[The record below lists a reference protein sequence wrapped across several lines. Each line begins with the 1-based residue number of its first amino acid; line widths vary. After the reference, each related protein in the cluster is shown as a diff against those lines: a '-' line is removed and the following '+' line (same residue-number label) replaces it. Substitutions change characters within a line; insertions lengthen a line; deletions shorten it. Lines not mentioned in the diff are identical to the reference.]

1 MQIKNK
7 LLILFFIILCVHGSN
22 LNADEFNITA
32 KEIFIDKENEI
43 LRAEGSVESVD
54 TTGRI
59 IRSDKIIYEKKR
71 EFLISQGNVEIL
83 DLDGNVLKTDKA
95 IYNKTKE
102 IITTFGN
109 TKVILKEGYKLTSKN
124 IIYNIKNK
132 ILSSKNKSVFTD
144 KDKNYIE
151 TSMFNYYIENNLFSS
166 IGKIKIIDAK
176 NNKYYFKE
184 LHVDTKK
191 KEIIGSNVSVVLD
204 QNTFGVSKESDPRFV
219 SNDIFL
225 SKNKSELSKGVFTIC
240 KKRDGKCP
248 PWSLKAK
255 KIKHDLIKKTIY
267 YDHAILKVYDVPIFY
282 FPKFFHPDPT
292 VKRQSG
298 LLAPFLTNSSTIGTG
313 LETPYF
319 WAISDS
325 KDMTFTPKTYTKENI
340 LLLNEYRQAFRNG
353 FLTLDSSYTEGYK
366 DTSATKTGGS
376 RNHLFANLDLNFS
389 ESELF
394 DKSLSIKVQTTSNNT
409 YFRVHDINTALVDS
423 DNTNLESEIEYNF
436 SKDDMYI
443 GVNANVYEN
452 LGVKNSS
459 DKYEFII
466 PNINYGKTFFTEK
479 FGIVDFKS
487 NALYSNYETNKHKA
501 FLTNDIIWNP
511 YSYIS
516 KGGFVN
522 TIEGMIRNTN
532 YETRK
537 TSEYKDDKTVNELNG
552 VISYKSSLPLI
563 KRNMNISNLFSPIV
577 MLRYSPGH
585 MRNLRTKDLY
595 LNSTN
600 LYSLNKTSE
609 IEDGISAI
617 LGFDY
622 KINERNDLKER
633 EKLALSL
640 GQVFRNKTNKDIP
653 AKSSLD
659 QKMSDIVGEINY
671 NFAEIG
677 NIDYKFS
684 LDHNINDLNYNDIST
699 TLNFGKVE
707 FNLDYLEQQNH
718 IGEEHYASSGVTLNF
733 NDNNLLNFSTKKN
746 FKTDSTELYD
756 LSYQY
761 AIDCLTAGM
770 RYRREFYQDVDDL
783 EPKDSLMFTIT
794 FVPFTSV
801 NSPNIKQ

>member
-54 TTGRI
+54 TSGRI

-102 IITTFGN
+102 LITTFGN
-109 TKVILKEGYKLTSKN
+109 TKVILKEGYKLTSKK

-671 NFAEIG
+671 NFALDQ
-677 NIDYKFS
+677 NYK
-684 LDHNINDLNYNDIST
+684 DLNYNEVGT
-699 TLNFGKVE
+699 KFNFDPIK
-707 FNLDYLEQQNH
+707 FKFSYLQEKEH
-718 IGEEHYASSGVTLNF
+718 IGNQEY
-733 NDNNLLNFSTKKN
+733 
-746 FKTDSTELYD
+746 FKTNLEINKSDNGVFTFNTKRNLITNSAEYYN
-756 LSYQY
+756 LSYEY
-761 AIDCLTAGM
+761 LNDCLRAGLV
-770 RYRREFYQDVDDL
+770 YRREFYNDSEL
-783 EPKDSLMFTIT
+783 EAENSLMFKIT
-794 FVPFTSV
+794 LTPFGSI
-801 NSPNIKQ
+801 NSPSFN

>member
-22 LNADEFNITA
+22 LNADEFNITS

>member
-54 TTGRI
+54 TSGRI

-95 IYNKTKE
+95 IDNKTKE